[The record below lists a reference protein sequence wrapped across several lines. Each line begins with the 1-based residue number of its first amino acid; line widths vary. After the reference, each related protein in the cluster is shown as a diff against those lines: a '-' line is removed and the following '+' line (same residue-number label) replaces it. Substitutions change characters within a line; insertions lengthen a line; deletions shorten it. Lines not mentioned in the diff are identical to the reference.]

1 MTGGG
6 RYSDVRRALREVRRD
21 TALSGRGAGGRGAAG
36 KGGRYKRRGRTAAA
50 AAVVAAAAAV
60 SAAVAGRA
68 IRLSHPR
75 RAASLSLSH
84 HRYPPPASTRSFRLS
99 LSPPTGG
106 GGESRACAV
115 PARRDDQGGEGKI
128 TTAYPPPTAA
138 CSPARLFARS
148 LPRSLPRFASPRLA
162 SKAQLEKVR
171 PPARL
176 HYLPA
181 SPSCLVR
188 APREPYALRDPREC
202 PCEGWRE
209 ARARSRTGVPI
220 TRKHA
225 SPPRFSRA
233 SFKRLTFHPVT
244 LFLAIG
250 VRRGKGFRV
259 EFLWMVIH
267 AYICM
272 YVYFCWSKSRR
283 SLLRGM

>member
-1 MTGGG
+1 MRRPCPPG
-6 RYSDVRRALREVRRD
+6 RP
-21 TALSGRGAGGRGAAG
+21 
-36 KGGRYKRRGRTAAA
+36 RRGGEDHDR
-50 AAVVAAAAAV
+50 V
-60 SAAVAGRA
+60 
-68 IRLSHPR
+68 
-75 RAASLSLSH
+75 
-84 HRYPPPASTRSFRLS
+84 PASDRGL
-99 LSPPTGG
+99 L
-106 GGESRACAV
+106 
-115 PARRDDQGGEGKI
+115 
-128 TTAYPPPTAA
+128 A
-138 CSPARLFARS
+138 CSPVRPLASSLASSLRL
-148 LPRSLPRFASPRLA
+148 ASPRFE
-162 SKAQLEKVR
+162 S
-171 PPARL
+171 PARKSPTTRSPAL
-176 HYLPA
+176 LARLLA
-181 SPSCLVR
+181 SPSSLVR

-283 SLLRGM
+283 SVLRGM